1 MKNVYGPRRFFKD
14 FCLTEKNNL
23 NFSLTLSYKTSKI
36 KFSKFLI
43 IQSLIPN
50 IMIWIGKI
58 DDALAVSTILRAF
71 TSLLSDIFV
80 TFQISF
86 SILFV
91 NKYIATERIQK
102 SENR

>member
-1 MKNVYGPRRFFKD
+1 MGLDVFLRIFVNG
-14 FCLTEKNNL
+14 KNNL

-50 IMIWIGKI
+50 IMIWIRKV
-58 DDALAVSTILRAF
+58 DDALAVPTILRAF

-91 NKYIATERIQK
+91 NKQITTEKIQK
-102 SENR
+102 S